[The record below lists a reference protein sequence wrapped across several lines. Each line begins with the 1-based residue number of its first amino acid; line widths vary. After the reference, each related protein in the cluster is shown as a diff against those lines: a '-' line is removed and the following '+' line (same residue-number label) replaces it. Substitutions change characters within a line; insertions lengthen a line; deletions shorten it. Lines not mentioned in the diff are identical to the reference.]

1 MLGHKQPLSN
11 NMLGNKKPLE
21 SAMLGNKKPL
31 FDNPKMN
38 VQTQKLAEQKKVGGL
53 ERAKRG
59 NGSKLGQWA

>member
-11 NMLGNKKPLE
+11 N
-21 SAMLGNKKPL
+21 MLGNKKPL

-38 VQTQKLAEQKKVGGL
+38 VQTQKLEEQKKVGGL